1 MKTKRSLLVAAV
13 AVMLLLTG
21 NAAESFWIGGAE
33 GSWNAAENWD
43 PAGVPNVKD
52 SVAVFTNAA
61 TITMSGK
68 TVSFCEIHARGGD
81 LTINHTYRVSVV
93 GNSKNEAVVDVADG
107 YTVTFTIEGNIFYG
121 RRSLTFVKSGGGRLN
136 LPSGLGWATD
146 STNNIYKDIDIRG
159 GVLYVADGNS
169 RGLRTVD
176 GYVHIA
182 DGATFLQGDGVNAL
196 YNNVVAEIDEGG
208 TLDCNNKQFTI
219 RGIIGSGTVKGLGQS
234 TYPVTLRGE
243 GREKGSQGVF
253 SGNIASGSVKMAS
266 TNGYQFVI
274 RSPGTTYADVQTWNA
289 YIQDAE
295 ESDTGFK
302 KDGYGTLRIDNY
314 VVCSGPVVMSAG
326 KIDFVANTPW
336 LLGKG
341 SLQIDRGLIA
351 IGKLRDNFELAP
363 SEGSKITVNGPSA
376 IRLDA
381 AGSDLKIGASNAT
394 SSPLEFG
401 ENGVLAFC
409 LAAEGGKYITLTNDV
424 ITVNGGLPAGLP
436 VFAYYGYKTSDAT
449 FFRKQ
454 GYNFIPVKTNG
465 DNKLIV
471 ADADCTNSFPVSGSG
486 AVVLKRNDTILTVPA
501 DVAPIAALHVYG
513 GAYGSSS
520 MNTQNRIG
528 GVNIPEGVTLS
539 VGDGVRG
546 IVLLN
551 NYYYAVSSDA
561 DGYGWARVAGAGT
574 LDFGTNR
581 GLVVAS
587 DCYDSWSYDNNPA
600 GKLGYPAQLNCR
612 LAGTAGVSFVSPL
625 TTDLSVAETKTSD
638 YWNGL
643 VGDYMR
649 AVEVGG
655 DNVYT
660 GGTRID
666 GMVVQPLQ
674 ETSLGEDAVTV
685 VGDTNGGGELNFT
698 SKYVDKT
705 FGNALTISGVGY
717 TSSAKETIWGKRAA
731 ISAYNKRIRLT
742 GDITLAGDA
751 TMATSG
757 ENAQIVL
764 EGAVAGEGTL
774 HVTAGK
780 VVVKK
785 DAYAAYMAGKIV
797 AASGAE
803 IDARSPAELI
813 MIVR

>member
-1 MKTKRSLLVAAV
+1 MA
-13 AVMLLLTG
+13 
-21 NAAESFWIGGAE
+21 
-33 GSWNAAENWD
+33 
-43 PAGVPNVKD
+43 
-52 SVAVFTNAA
+52 TNEC
-61 TITMSGK
+61 S
-68 TVSFCEIHARGGD
+68 EI
-81 LTINHTYRVSVV
+81 V
-93 GNSKNEAVVDVADG
+93 
-107 YTVTFTIEGNIFYG
+107 
-121 RRSLTFVKSGGGRLN
+121 
-136 LPSGLGWATD
+136 
-146 STNNIYKDIDIRG
+146 
-159 GVLYVADGNS
+159 
-169 RGLRTVD
+169 
-176 GYVHIA
+176 
-182 DGATFLQGDGVNAL
+182 
-196 YNNVVAEIDEGG
+196 
-208 TLDCNNKQFTI
+208 
-219 RGIIGSGTVKGLGQS
+219 
-234 TYPVTLRGE
+234 
-243 GREKGSQGVF
+243 
-253 SGNIASGSVKMAS
+253 
-266 TNGYQFVI
+266 
-274 RSPGTTYADVQTWNA
+274 
-289 YIQDAE
+289 
-295 ESDTGFK
+295 
-302 KDGYGTLRIDNY
+302 
-314 VVCSGPVVMSAG
+314 
-326 KIDFVANTPW
+326 
-336 LLGKG
+336 
-341 SLQIDRGLIA
+341 
-351 IGKLRDNFELAP
+351 
-363 SEGSKITVNGPSA
+363 VNGPSA
-376 IRLDA
+376 IRLDS
-381 AGSDLKIGASNAT
+381 AGSDLTIGAPGAT
-394 SSPLEFG
+394 SSPFVFG
-401 ENGVLAFC
+401 ENGVFAFC

-424 ITVNGGLPAGLP
+424 ITVNGGLPVGLP

-600 GKLGYPAQLNCR
+600 GNLGYPAQLNCR

-666 GMVVQPLQ
+666 GMVVQPLK
-674 ETSLGEDAVTV
+674 ETSLGFGAVTV

-717 TSSAKETIWGKRAA
+717 TSSAKETLWGKRAA
-731 ISAYNKRIRLT
+731 ISAFNKRIRLT

-785 DAYAAYMAGKIV
+785 GAYAAYMAGKIV

>member
-1 MKTKRSLLVAAV
+1 
-13 AVMLLLTG
+13 
-21 NAAESFWIGGAE
+21 
-33 GSWNAAENWD
+33 
-43 PAGVPNVKD
+43 
-52 SVAVFTNAA
+52 
-61 TITMSGK
+61 
-68 TVSFCEIHARGGD
+68 
-81 LTINHTYRVSVV
+81 
-93 GNSKNEAVVDVADG
+93 
-107 YTVTFTIEGNIFYG
+107 
-121 RRSLTFVKSGGGRLN
+121 
-136 LPSGLGWATD
+136 
-146 STNNIYKDIDIRG
+146 
-159 GVLYVADGNS
+159 
-169 RGLRTVD
+169 
-176 GYVHIA
+176 
-182 DGATFLQGDGVNAL
+182 
-196 YNNVVAEIDEGG
+196 
-208 TLDCNNKQFTI
+208 
-219 RGIIGSGTVKGLGQS
+219 
-234 TYPVTLRGE
+234 
-243 GREKGSQGVF
+243 
-253 SGNIASGSVKMAS
+253 MAS

-600 GKLGYPAQLNCR
+600 GNLGYPAQLN
-612 LAGTAGVSFVSPL
+612 
-625 TTDLSVAETKTSD
+625 
-638 YWNGL
+638 
-643 VGDYMR
+643 YMR
-649 AVEVGG
+649 TVEVGG
-655 DNVYT
+655 NNVYT

>member
-1 MKTKRSLLVAAV
+1 MKRKIMRTVVVAAGTL
-13 AVMLLLTG
+13 MLLAAG

-33 GSWNAAENWD
+33 GKWNTAENWD
-43 PAGVPNVKD
+43 PVGVPNVKD

-61 TITMSGK
+61 TISMSGA
-68 TVSFCEIHARGGD
+68 FCEIHARGGD
-81 LTINHTYRVSVV
+81 LTINHTYRVTVV
-93 GNSKNEAVVDVADG
+93 GNSKNEVVVDVADG
-107 YTVTFTIEGNIFYG
+107 YTVTFTITGNIFYG

-136 LPSGLGWATD
+136 LPSGLGWDTD

-182 DGATFLQGDGVNAL
+182 NGATFLQGDGANAL
-196 YNNVVAEIDEGG
+196 RDNTVVEIDEGG
-208 TLDCNNKQFTI
+208 TLNCNNKQFKL

-253 SGNIASGSVKMAS
+253 SGNIASGSVMMAS
-266 TNGYQFVI
+266 TNGCQFVI

-302 KDGYGTLRIDNY
+302 KDGCGSLRIDNY
-314 VVCSGPVVMSAG
+314 VVSSGPVVMSAG
-326 KIDFVANTPW
+326 KIDFVANSPW

-341 SLQIDRGLIA
+341 SLQIDRGLIS
-351 IGKLRDNFELAP
+351 IGMLRDNFEIA
-363 SEGSKITVNGPSA
+363 SNDGAKVTVNGPSA

-381 AGSDLKIGASNAT
+381 AGADLKIGAPGAT
-394 SSPLEFG
+394 SSPFVFG
-401 ENGVLAFC
+401 ENGVFAFC

-436 VFAYYGYKTSDAT
+436 VFAYYQYLTSGAT
-449 FFRKQ
+449 HTRKF
-454 GYNFIPVKTNG
+454 GYNFIPVKTNS
-465 DNKLIV
+465 DNLLIFSG
-471 ADADCTNSFPVSGSG
+471 ADCTNSFPVTGSG
-486 AVVLKRNDTILTVPA
+486 ATVLKRNDTILTVPA
-501 DVAPIAALHVYG
+501 NVAPISALHVYG
-513 GAYGSSS
+513 GAYGSST

-551 NYYYAVSSDA
+551 NYYFLD
-561 DGYGWARVAGAGT
+561 DYGWARIQGEGT
-574 LDFGTNR
+574 LDFGSSR

-587 DCYDSWSYDNNPA
+587 DCYESYNKTPTIPF
-600 GKLGYPAQLNCR
+600 PAQLNCR

-655 DNVYT
+655 NNVYT

-698 SKYVDKT
+698 SKYVGKT

-731 ISAYNKRIRLT
+731 ISVFNKRIRLT

-764 EGAVAGEGTL
+764 EGAIAGEGTL
-774 HVTAGK
+774 QVTAGK
-780 VVVKK
+780 VVVRK

>member
-1 MKTKRSLLVAAV
+1 MKRKIMRTVVVAAGTL
-13 AVMLLLTG
+13 MLLAAG

-33 GSWNAAENWD
+33 GKWNTAENWD
-43 PAGVPNVKD
+43 PVGVPNVKD

-61 TITMSGK
+61 TISMSGA
-68 TVSFCEIHARGGD
+68 FCEIHARGGD
-81 LTINHTYRVSVV
+81 LTINHTYRVTVV
-93 GNSKNEAVVDVADG
+93 GNSKNEVVVDVADG
-107 YTVTFTIEGNIFYG
+107 YTVTFTITGNIFYG

-136 LPSGLGWATD
+136 LPSGLGWDTD

-182 DGATFLQGDGVNAL
+182 NGATFLQGDGANAL
-196 YNNVVAEIDEGG
+196 RDNTVVEIDEGG
-208 TLDCNNKQFTI
+208 TLNCNNKQFKL

-274 RSPGTTYADVQTWNA
+274 RSPGTTYADVQTWDA

-302 KDGYGTLRIDNY
+302 KDGYGTLRIGNY
-314 VVCSGPVVMSAG
+314 VVSSGPVVMSAG
-326 KIDFVANTPW
+326 KIDFVANTLW

-341 SLQIDRGLIA
+341 ALQIDRGLIA
-351 IGKLRDNFELAP
+351 IKQLRDNFEIAAND
-363 SEGSKITVNGPSA
+363 GAKVTVNGPSA

-381 AGSDLKIGASNAT
+381 AGADLKIGAPGAT
-394 SSPLEFG
+394 SSPFVFG
-401 ENGVLAFC
+401 ENGVFAFC

-436 VFAYYGYKTSDAT
+436 VFAYYQYLTSGAT
-449 FFRKQ
+449 HTRKF
-454 GYNFIPVKTNG
+454 GYNFIPVKTNS
-465 DNKLIV
+465 DNLLIFSG
-471 ADADCTNSFPVSGSG
+471 ADCTNSFPVTGSG
-486 AVVLKRNDTILTVPA
+486 ATVLKRNDTILTVPA
-501 DVAPIAALHVYG
+501 NVAPISALHVYG
-513 GAYGSSS
+513 GAYGSST

-551 NYYYAVSSDA
+551 NYYFLD
-561 DGYGWARVAGAGT
+561 DYGWARIQGEGT
-574 LDFGTNR
+574 LDFGSSR

-587 DCYDSWSYDNNPA
+587 DCYESYNKTPTIPF
-600 GKLGYPAQLNCR
+600 PAQLNCR

-655 DNVYT
+655 NNVYT

-698 SKYVDKT
+698 SKYVGKT

-731 ISAYNKRIRLT
+731 ISVFNKRIRLT

-764 EGAVAGEGTL
+764 EGAIAGEGTL
-774 HVTAGK
+774 QVTAGK
-780 VVVKK
+780 VVVRK